1 MTLIFGLS
9 EVSGLEIGVVKLLS
23 IFRRKVLG
31 LLVLAIICI
40 VTEQVIY
47 CVITPTYL
55 FQLLVS
61 PVFWGSLSLV
71 CFASVWRMDKQY
83 PQPKKLEHDLAE
95 REPRTCECGYHPIW
109 DNPLNIMNPVYIFR
123 HTGE

>member
-40 VTEQVIY
+40 ATEQVIY

-61 PVFWGSLSLV
+61 PVFWGSLSVL
-71 CFASVWRMDKQY
+71 CFFGVQLLNSQSKEPLHAKPEKMSD
-83 PQPKKLEHDLAE
+83 DLYYFIFRA
-95 REPRTCECGYHPIW
+95 PLSM
-109 DNPLNIMNPVYIFR
+109 DNPDNLFSRNLN
-123 HTGE
+123 GW